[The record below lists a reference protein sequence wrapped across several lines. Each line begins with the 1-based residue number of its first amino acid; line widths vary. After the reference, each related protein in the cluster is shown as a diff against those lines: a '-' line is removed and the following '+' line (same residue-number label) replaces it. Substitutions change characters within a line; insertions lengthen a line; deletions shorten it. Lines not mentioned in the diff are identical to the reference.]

1 MGMIVSVNNFVLIVI
16 IKLYHKNLDKITL
29 MNDKVFTKPIKKQF
43 EFDEEVAVVFDDM
56 LNRSVP
62 FYKESQDITKFFALK
77 QLQDGGLLYD
87 LGSSTASLLIN
98 IATNTNNDK
107 IRLVGLDN
115 SEAMLAQARKKSHA
129 LGAKIELHN
138 ADILEFDYEKAD
150 VFVSNYTLQ
159 FIRPLVREE
168 LVKKIAFSLKDDGIF
183 IFSEKVI
190 SHHSKLNKD
199 LIECYYDFKKEQGY
213 SAYEIS
219 QKREALEN
227 ILVPYSEDENIKMA
241 KNCGFS
247 HCEVVFR
254 WANFATFIAIK

>member
-1 MGMIVSVNNFVLIVI
+1 
-16 IKLYHKNLDKITL
+16 

-43 EFDEEVAVVFDDM
+43 EFDAEVAAVFDDM
-56 LNRSVP
+56 LGRSVP
-62 FYKESQDITKFFALK
+62 HYKEAQSITEFFALK
-77 QLQDGGLLYD
+77 QLQKGGLLYD
-87 LGSSTASLLIN
+87 LGSSTASLLLSIYTKLQDKN
-98 IATNTNNDK
+98 NTT
-107 IRLVGLDN
+107 LVGLDN
-115 SEAMLAQARKKSHA
+115 SEAMLEQAKKKA
-129 LGAKIELHN
+129 EAYGANIQLKNE
-138 ADILEFDYEKAD
+138 DILTYSYEEAD

-168 LVKKIAFSLKDDGIF
+168 LVKKIASSIKKEGIF

-199 LIECYYDFKKEQGY
+199 LIECYYDFKKNNGY
-213 SAYEIS
+213 SEFEIS

-227 ILVPYSEDENIKMA
+227 VLVPYSEEENIKMA

>member
-1 MGMIVSVNNFVLIVI
+1 
-16 IKLYHKNLDKITL
+16 
-29 MNDKVFTKPIKKQF
+29 MNDKVFSKPIKKQF
-43 EFDEEVAVVFDDM
+43 EFDEEVAAVFDDM
-56 LNRSVP
+56 LSRSVP
-62 FYKESQDITKFFALK
+62 YYKQSQDITKFFALK
-77 QLQDGGLLYD
+77 YLKENSLLYD

-98 IATNTNNDK
+98 ISKQLSSTCRVK
-107 IRLVGLDN
+107 LIGLDN
-115 SEAMLAQARKKSHA
+115 SQAMLEQANKKCQA
-129 LGAKIELHN
+129 LGALHVELKN
-138 ADILEFDYEKAD
+138 ADILEYNYKEAD
-150 VFVSNYTLQ
+150 VFVSSYTLQ

-168 LVKKIAFSLKDDGIF
+168 LVKKIFLSLKKDGVF

-199 LIECYYDFKKEQGY
+199 LIECYYEFKKEQGY
-213 SAYEIS
+213 SEFEIS

-227 ILVPYSEDENIKMA
+227 VLVPYSEDENIKMA

>member
-1 MGMIVSVNNFVLIVI
+1 
-16 IKLYHKNLDKITL
+16 
-29 MNDKVFTKPIKKQF
+29 MNDKVFTKPITKQF

-56 LNRSVP
+56 LERSVP
-62 FYKESQDITKFFALK
+62 FYKESQKITQFFALK
-77 QLQDGGLLYD
+77 HLKDDSLLYD

-98 IATNTNNDK
+98 ISRALKYDAT
-107 IRLVGLDN
+107 LVGLDN
-115 SEAMLAQARKKSHA
+115 SDAMLAQAKKKCIA
-129 LGAKIELHN
+129 FGAKVELKN
-138 ADILEFDYEKAD
+138 ADILEYDYKEAD

-159 FIRPLVREE
+159 FIRPLVREK
-168 LVKKIAFSLKDDGIF
+168 LLKKIASSLKKDGIF

-213 SAYEIS
+213 SEYEIM

-241 KNCGFS
+241 KDCGFS

-254 WANFATFIAIK
+254 WANFCTFIAIK

>member
-1 MGMIVSVNNFVLIVI
+1 
-16 IKLYHKNLDKITL
+16 

-43 EFDEEVAVVFDDM
+43 EFDEEVAAVFDDM
-56 LNRSVP
+56 LQRSVP
-62 FYKESQDITKFFALK
+62 FYKESQKITEFFALK
-77 QLQDGGLLYD
+77 QLENGGIAYD
-87 LGSSTASLLIN
+87 LGCSTATLLIN
-98 IATNTNNDK
+98 ISRKLSNRAT
-107 IRLVGLDN
+107 LVGLDN
-115 SEAMLAQARKKSHA
+115 SEAMLEQARKKCEA
-129 LGAKIELHN
+129 FKADIELKN
-138 ADILEFDYEKAD
+138 ADILEYDYKEAD
-150 VFVSNYTLQ
+150 LFISNYTLQ
-159 FIRPLVREE
+159 FIRPLIREE
-168 LVKKIAFSLKDDGIF
+168 LVKKISASLKKDGLF

-213 SAYEIS
+213 SEYEIM

-227 ILVPYSEDENIKMA
+227 VLVPYSEDENIKMA

>member
-1 MGMIVSVNNFVLIVI
+1 
-16 IKLYHKNLDKITL
+16 

-43 EFDEEVAVVFDDM
+43 EFDEEVAAVFDDM
-56 LNRSVP
+56 LERSVP
-62 FYKESQDITKFFALK
+62 FYKESQKITEFFALK
-77 QLQDGGLLYD
+77 NLKEEGVLYD
-87 LGSSTASLLIN
+87 LGCSTASLLLN
-98 IATNTNNDK
+98 IHRSLDLNATL
-107 IRLVGLDN
+107 IGLDN
-115 SEAMLAQARKKSHA
+115 SEAMLTQAKRKCEA
-129 LGAKIELHN
+129 YGAKIDVLN
-138 ADILEFDYEKAD
+138 ADILEYEYKEAE
-150 VFVSNYTLQ
+150 VFISNYTLQ

-168 LVKKIAFSLKDDGIF
+168 LVKKIATSLKKDGVF

-213 SAYEIS
+213 SEYEIM

-227 ILVPYSEDENIKMA
+227 VLVPYSEEENIKMA
-241 KNCGFS
+241 LNCGFS

>member
-1 MGMIVSVNNFVLIVI
+1 
-16 IKLYHKNLDKITL
+16 

-43 EFDEEVAVVFDDM
+43 EFDEEVAAVFDDM
-56 LNRSVP
+56 LERSVP
-62 FYKESQDITKFFALK
+62 FYKESQKITEFFALK
-77 QLQDGGLLYD
+77 NLKESGVLYD
-87 LGSSTASLLIN
+87 LGCSTASLLLN
-98 IATNTNNDK
+98 IHRSLDVKATL
-107 IRLVGLDN
+107 IGLDN
-115 SEAMLAQARKKSHA
+115 SEAMLTQAKRKCEA
-129 LGAKIELHN
+129 YGANIDVLN
-138 ADILEFDYEKAD
+138 ADILEYDYKKAD
-150 VFVSNYTLQ
+150 VFISNYTLQ

-168 LVKKIAFSLKDDGIF
+168 LVKKIADSLEKYGVF

-213 SAYEIS
+213 SEYEIM

-227 ILVPYSEDENIKMA
+227 VLVPYSEEENIKMA
-241 KNCGFS
+241 LNCGFS

>member
-1 MGMIVSVNNFVLIVI
+1 
-16 IKLYHKNLDKITL
+16 
-29 MNDKVFTKPIKKQF
+29 MNDKVFSKPIKKQF
-43 EFDEEVAVVFDDM
+43 EFDEEVAAVFDDM
-56 LNRSVP
+56 LARSVP
-62 FYKESQDITKFFALK
+62 FYKESQKITEFFALK
-77 QLQDGGLLYD
+77 NLKDGGTLYD
-87 LGSSTASLLIN
+87 LGCSTATLLLN
-98 IATNTNNDK
+98 IHRKLETESTL
-107 IRLVGLDN
+107 IGLDN
-115 SEAMLAQARKKSHA
+115 SEAMLERARSKCHVF
-129 LGAKIELHN
+129 GANDIVLEY
-138 ADILEFDYEKAD
+138 ADILEYDYKNAD

-168 LVKKIAFSLKDDGIF
+168 LVKKISSSLNKEGVF

-213 SAYEIS
+213 SEYEIM

-227 ILVPYSEDENIKMA
+227 VLVPYSEDENIKMA